1 MIEKQTKKTS
11 LGKGN
16 ASYPL
21 GSVYLRKWLSTSH
34 GVIMRLSNG
43 VVQVYFKDNTEL
55 FYEQSTTLVSYINKK
70 FEVETVLRK

>member
-1 MIEKQTKKTS
+1 
-11 LGKGN
+11 
-16 ASYPL
+16 
-21 GSVYLRKWLSTSH
+21 
-34 GVIMRLSNG
+34 MRLSNG